1 MKYQAYESYKDSGVT
16 WESEVPSPWVETRF
30 KWILTEKKKV
40 SNFNLP
46 AGSISFGNVV
56 FKNED
61 SLAEDTKA
69 SYQELLQGEFLINPL
84 NLNYDLKSLRTA
96 LSDKNVV
103 VSTGYIIL
111 NSKEGFN
118 KNYLRWVLQEFDV
131 AHMKTLGAGVRQ
143 TITFADIG
151 NSIFH
156 YPNIDEQT
164 HIAKFLDYETA
175 KIDDLIA
182 KQVRLIELLKEKRQ
196 AVISHAVT
204 KGLDPNAPMKDS
216 GVEWLGEIPKHWD
229 IMSLKSCMT
238 TKKGVAFKVNDFC
251 ESGIKVVKASDIK
264 QKTIRES
271 EIYLPTNFLQRYPK
285 AVLQTGDLILSTV
298 GSTPD
303 VKNSAVGQIGKVPK
317 ELNGSLLNQNTVV
330 FSSKNNLNQDFLFYL
345 VQTDSYR
352 EHLDLN
358 AHGTANQASLNIS
371 DMVAYYIAIP
381 SLQEQIAIVKY
392 LDRKNFEFSELENN
406 CLNLI
411 ILLKERR
418 TALISSAVTGKIDV
432 RHWQPPT
439 HP

>member
-196 AVISHAVT
+196 GVISHAVT

-216 GVEWLGEIPKHWD
+216 GVEWLGEIPKHWEFKKLKYVAKLLSDKKSVKNRKVIALENIEGFTGNFIESDSEFLGDGVTVDKND
-229 IMSLKSCMT
+229 ILFGKLRPYLAKVYLTQETS
-238 TKKGVAFKVNDFC
+238 VAF
-251 ESGIKVVKASDIK
+251 
-264 QKTIRES
+264 
-271 EIYLPTNFLQRYPK
+271 
-285 AVLQTGDLILSTV
+285 GDLLAYR
-298 GSTPD
+298 P
-303 VKNSAVGQIGKVPK
+303 
-317 ELNGSLLNQNTVV
+317 
-330 FSSKNNLNQDFLFYL
+330 SKLMESHFLFYYMIFDAFIKI
-345 VQTDSYR
+345 VDSSTY
-352 EHLDLN
+352 
-358 AHGTANQASLNIS
+358 GTKMPRASSEFIGEMPIL
-371 DMVAYYIAIP
+371 IP
-381 SLQEQIAIVKY
+381 PKEEQIKIV
-392 LDRKNFEFSELENN
+392 NFILVELNKFDI
-406 CLNLI
+406 LI
-411 ILLKERR
+411 SKAEKMIQMSKERR

>member
-216 GVEWLGEIPKHWD
+216 GVEWLGEIPKHWEFKKLKYVAKLLSDKKSVKNRKVIALENIEGFTGNFIESDSEFLGDGVTVDKND
-229 IMSLKSCMT
+229 ILFGKLRPYLAKVYLTQETS
-238 TKKGVAFKVNDFC
+238 VAF
-251 ESGIKVVKASDIK
+251 
-264 QKTIRES
+264 
-271 EIYLPTNFLQRYPK
+271 
-285 AVLQTGDLILSTV
+285 GDLLAYR
-298 GSTPD
+298 P
-303 VKNSAVGQIGKVPK
+303 
-317 ELNGSLLNQNTVV
+317 
-330 FSSKNNLNQDFLFYL
+330 SKLMESHFLFYYMIFDAFIKI
-345 VQTDSYR
+345 VDSSTY
-352 EHLDLN
+352 
-358 AHGTANQASLNIS
+358 GTKMPRASSEFIGEMPIL
-371 DMVAYYIAIP
+371 IP
-381 SLQEQIAIVKY
+381 PKEEQIKIV
-392 LDRKNFEFSELENN
+392 NFILVELNKFDI
-406 CLNLI
+406 LI
-411 ILLKERR
+411 SKAEKMIQMSKERR

>member
-175 KIDDLIA
+175 KIDKLIA
-182 KQVRLIELLKEKRQ
+182 KQERLIELLKEKRQ
-196 AVISHAVT
+196 GVISHAVT

-216 GVEWLGEIPKHWD
+216 GVEWLGEIPKHWEFKKIKYVAKLLSDKKSVKNRKVIALENIEGFTGNFIESDSEFLGDGVTVDKND
-229 IMSLKSCMT
+229 ILFGKLRPYLAKVYLTQETS
-238 TKKGVAFKVNDFC
+238 VAF
-251 ESGIKVVKASDIK
+251 
-264 QKTIRES
+264 
-271 EIYLPTNFLQRYPK
+271 
-285 AVLQTGDLILSTV
+285 GDLLAYR
-298 GSTPD
+298 P
-303 VKNSAVGQIGKVPK
+303 
-317 ELNGSLLNQNTVV
+317 
-330 FSSKNNLNQDFLFYL
+330 SKLMESHFLFYYMIFDAFIKI
-345 VQTDSYR
+345 VDSSTY
-352 EHLDLN
+352 
-358 AHGTANQASLNIS
+358 GTKMPRASSEFIGEMPIL
-371 DMVAYYIAIP
+371 IP
-381 SLQEQIAIVKY
+381 PKEEQIKIV
-392 LDRKNFEFSELENN
+392 NFILVELNKFDI
-406 CLNLI
+406 LI
-411 ILLKERR
+411 SKAEKMIQMSKERR